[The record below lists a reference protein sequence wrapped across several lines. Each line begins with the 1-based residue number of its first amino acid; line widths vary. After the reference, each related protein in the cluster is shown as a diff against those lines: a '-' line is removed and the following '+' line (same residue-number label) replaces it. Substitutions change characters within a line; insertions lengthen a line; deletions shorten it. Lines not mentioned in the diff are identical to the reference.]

1 MHPMT
6 RSLSLKYQAG
16 PTSAHTRQTKR
27 SGEVTQIRKGR
38 RQRTRKTHEGI
49 NQNRVIQSPNP
60 ARIQRLVVENLN
72 PLQKSQSL
80 QPLQPRRLVNIRR
93 DFSGL
98 PTFTEE
104 LGGSVTRLTGSGKG
118 ERAGGG
124 GGGFRP
130 GVQTRRGSRETED
143 VGQHFLSGV
152 VVYG

>member
-1 MHPMT
+1 MHPIT
-6 RSLSLKYQAG
+6 RSLSLEHQ
-16 PTSAHTRQTKR
+16 PNLTSAHTRRTQR

-38 RQRTRKTHEGI
+38 GQRTRKTHKGI
-49 NQNRVIQSPNP
+49 NQNRIIQSPNP

-104 LGGSVTRLTGSGKG
+104 LRSRVARLTGSGKG

-124 GGGFRP
+124 GGGLGP